1 MSTDK
6 TVEALRDYV
15 REHADDFLDDPNVT
29 SVGVGDKVTG
39 GVRTGRLAVSF
50 TVARKLAGAALESAG
65 TIPLPETVSV
75 GGVEVPTDVLQ
86 RRFAPGANATPVG
99 QPGEPAPLRPPTVA
113 EAQDPERTRRRDPM
127 QPGVSLANV
136 TVTAGTFGCVVY
148 DAASGTPYALSNW
161 HVLNGPEGRPGD
173 AVVQPGPYDEPNVA
187 NNKVGVLVR
196 SYLGRSGDG
205 GVATIDARP
214 FTADVFELGVTPAS
228 YRRAE
233 LGDRLVKSGRTTGVT
248 RGVVTRVETVVEI
261 DYGGGQG
268 VQRVG
273 GFEIGVD
280 PADPPADGEVSMGGD
295 SGSVWL
301 QRAASGQASGEA
313 SGLHFAGESGATETE
328 HAIAC
333 DLQAILGELQVALV
347 PAASAESASGH
358 RRDAR
363 APRSDPHPRAAA
375 RISSAGRIPPGD

>member
-1 MSTDK
+1 M
-6 TVEALRDYV
+6 
-15 REHADDFLDDPNVT
+15 
-29 SVGVGDKVTG
+29 
-39 GVRTGRLAVSF
+39 
-50 TVARKLAGAALESAG
+50 
-65 TIPLPETVSV
+65 
-75 GGVEVPTDVLQ
+75 
-86 RRFAPGANATPVG
+86 
-99 QPGEPAPLRPPTVA
+99 
-113 EAQDPERTRRRDPM
+113 
-127 QPGVSLANV
+127 
-136 TVTAGTFGCVVY
+136 
-148 DAASGTPYALSNW
+148 
-161 HVLNGPEGRPGD
+161 
-173 AVVQPGPYDEPNVA
+173 
-187 NNKVGVLVR
+187 
-196 SYLGRSGDG
+196 
-205 GVATIDARP
+205 ATIDARP